1 MPRLFISV
9 ERLDAWTAEGR
20 VVLKDNRMVLT
31 ELDRGFSMT
40 PAVCFVAT
48 NGQAE
53 DPHDLVGR
61 VRSKPQLEEMG
72 AEQLFTSV
80 IYADIAYEVIEGFV
94 GDPLPP

>member
-1 MPRLFISV
+1 MSRLFISV

-20 VVLKDNRMVLT
+20 ALLKGNHMVLT
-31 ELDRGFSMT
+31 ELERGFSMT
-40 PAVCFVAT
+40 PAVCFVAAT
-48 NGQAE
+48 GQAV

-61 VRSKPQLEEMG
+61 VKSKAQLEEMG

-80 IYADIAYEVIEGFV
+80 IYGDTAYDVIEGFL